1 MPMTPKQMVKLLES
15 NGFHRIRQSGSHIQF
30 YNESTGKRTSLDLR
44 SDPRHR
50 IDERSGYNEVSL
62 SCCIFK

>member
-30 YNESTGKRTSLDLR
+30 YNESTGKRITVAMHCKDLPKGTER
-44 SDPRHR
+44 R
-50 IDERSGYNEVSL
+50 ILKEAGL
-62 SCCIFK
+62 L